1 MLKRSGINGWGDFGA
16 APGKECL
23 RPGGASI
30 WGASR
35 AGYPQISQITADGE
49 EGVGWNLP
57 FFPASADYLSGIGY
71 RRGSANGDPFA
82 DGFAD
87 VQTSPV
93 VCSGV
98 CHDANGASRAVRPR
112 HGDRIADQ
120 RSVQKAQCSGGAQKA
135 PEGASPG
142 ASGVCAGRGVALSRG
157 IDPLSLREGGM
168 KLITA
173 SDCP

>member
-1 MLKRSGINGWGDFGA
+1 MPAKGNGEKKLSETKMWKRSGIRGWGAFWAG
-16 APGKECL
+16 PGKECL
-23 RPGGASI
+23 RPGGAAS
-30 WGASR
+30 WRASR

-82 DGFAD
+82 DGFGV
-87 VQTSPV
+87 VQPSPV
-93 VCSGV
+93 VYSGV

-120 RSVQKAQCSGGAQKA
+120 RSVQKAQRID
-135 PEGASPG
+135 
-142 ASGVCAGRGVALSRG
+142 GVGKLNDETSAGEAKSCF
-157 IDPLSLREGGM
+157 
-168 KLITA
+168 A
-173 SDCP
+173 A